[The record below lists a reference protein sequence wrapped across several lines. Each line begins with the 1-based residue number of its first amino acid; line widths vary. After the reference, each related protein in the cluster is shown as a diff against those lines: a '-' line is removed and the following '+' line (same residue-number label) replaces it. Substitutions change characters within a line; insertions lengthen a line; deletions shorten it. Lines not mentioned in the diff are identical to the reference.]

1 MRKLF
6 GFLAAAAFAVG
17 VAAPASAAVVPFTGS
32 ITITIG
38 PLPGLPVPG
47 AGTMTLNG
55 SVGTTKP
62 VTHLSVPGG
71 AFATALTLPLPNVFP
86 IVQLKI
92 AAANGPVVSF
102 SSGAPPCGTPHPL
115 VTCSGTAAIHGR
127 SGLGGAAFVG
137 IFGTAGSPGANLTI
151 PLAVAG
157 AGSMFNAT
165 SSLGITVMLS
175 GAGWTTGTATVF
187 NPQLLTTATAMGGQ
201 GPNVNVGGGLSAGSI
216 VMVSPLQVYNNATG
230 AYLPS
235 FATWTLNYLK
245 PEVVVPEPGVL
256 LLLGSGV
263 VGLVVYGRRKMKK

>member
-6 GFLAAAAFAVG
+6 GFLAAAVFAVG
-17 VAAPASAAVVPFTGS
+17 VAAPASAAVVPFSGN
-32 ITITIG
+32 ITIFIG

-47 AGTMTLNG
+47 AGLMTING
-55 SVGTTKP
+55 SAGYGKP

-71 AFATALTLPLPNVFP
+71 AFATALTIPLPNVFP
-86 IVQLKI
+86 IVQLKV
-92 AAANGPVVSF
+92 AAFNNPVASF
-102 SSGAPPCGTPHPL
+102 SSGAAPCGTPHPL
-115 VTCSGTAAIHGR
+115 VTCSGGAAIHGR
-127 SGLGGAAFVG
+127 SGIGGSAFVG

-175 GAGWTTGTATVF
+175 GAGWTTGTASVV
-187 NPQLLTTATAMGGQ
+187 NPQLLTTVTQMGGQ
-201 GPNVNVGGGLSAGSI
+201 GPNVPTGGGNSAGSI

-230 AYLPS
+230 GYLPS
-235 FATWTLNYLK
+235 FAVWTLNYLK
-245 PEVVVPEPGVL
+245 PAVPEPGVL

-263 VGLVVYGRRKMKK
+263 VGLAVYGRRKMKK